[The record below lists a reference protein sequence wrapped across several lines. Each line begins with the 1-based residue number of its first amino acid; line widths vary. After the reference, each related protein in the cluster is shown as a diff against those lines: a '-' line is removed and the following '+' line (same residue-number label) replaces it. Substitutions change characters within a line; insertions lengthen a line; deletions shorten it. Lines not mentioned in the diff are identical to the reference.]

1 MKMWRSKYGNKKT
14 IVDGHKFDS
23 KKEADYYVL
32 LKSLEIDG
40 KVSDIVLQPVFLLL
54 DSFVDSNGNARRK
67 IEYKADFS
75 YYDRL
80 VEETIVVDV
89 KGMLTD
95 VYKLKLK
102 MFLSKYPE
110 IHFMEV

>member
-1 MKMWRSKYGNKKT
+1 MLMWRTKYGNKKT

-32 LKSLEIDG
+32 LKSLEKDG
-40 KVSDIVLQPVFLLL
+40 KVSEIVLQPVFLLL
-54 DSFVDSNGNARRK
+54 DGFVDSNGITRRK
-67 IEYKADFS
+67 IEYRADFS
-75 YYDRL
+75 YYDHL
-80 VEETIVVDV
+80 VEETIVVDA

-95 VYKLKLK
+95 VYKLKKKLL
-102 MFLSKYPE
+102 LSKYPE